1 MEDNGLEHTIETMQS
16 DSTSKPKRS
25 WKWPVIWI
33 LYIAAFLFLSR
44 YDLQASL
51 YLTSIRS
58 HAVVW
63 WGTHIAILPA
73 SLILA
78 YCGSCLFQVT
88 AGRIKTLMMACAV
101 IGSLIASFYLLQPR
115 WNLAGFLLIAA
126 VGFCIWMLNWYLAHH
141 VDLSRREAVNACL
154 IGLLFV
160 VCAMAATSLLKMIWG
175 RPRFISLANPQQDFI
190 PWYQF
195 HGFTLTQDLHKS
207 FPSGHT
213 TAAATV
219 LWITLLPKLY
229 PSLEKKEKM
238 LWTIAIVWIAV
249 AAFTRIM
256 AGMHF
261 ISDTMGAF
269 MVGLGFFLYFR
280 AKLLNSRQDW
290 IGQVHRKNG
299 QD

>member
-1 MEDNGLEHTIETMQS
+1 MEDHGLEHKIETMQS
-16 DSTSKPKRS
+16 DSASRQKRS
-25 WKWPVIWI
+25 WKWPAIWI

-51 YLTSIRS
+51 YLTSIRNRW
-58 HAVVW
+58 VVW

-78 YCGSCLFQVT
+78 YCGSCLYLVT
-88 AGRIKTLMMACAV
+88 AGWKRGLMMACAV
-101 IGSLIASFYLLQPR
+101 IGSMIASFYILQPK

-126 VGFCIWMLNWYLAHH
+126 LGFCIWMRSWYLAHH
-141 VDLSRREAVNACL
+141 VDLSRPEAVNACL
-154 IGLLFV
+154 VGLLLV
-160 VCAMAATSLLKMIWG
+160 VSAMAATSLLKMVWG
-175 RPRFISLANPQQDFI
+175 RPRFISLADPQRDFV

-195 HGFTLTQDLHKS
+195 HGFTLTEDLHKS

-229 PSLEKKEKM
+229 PSLAKRERT
-238 LWTIAIVWIAV
+238 LWILAVLWIAV

-269 MVGLGFFLYFR
+269 MVGLGFFLYYR
-280 AKLLNSRQDW
+280 AKLMSSNQSW
-290 IGQVHRKNG
+290 IGQGKKNG
-299 QD
+299 